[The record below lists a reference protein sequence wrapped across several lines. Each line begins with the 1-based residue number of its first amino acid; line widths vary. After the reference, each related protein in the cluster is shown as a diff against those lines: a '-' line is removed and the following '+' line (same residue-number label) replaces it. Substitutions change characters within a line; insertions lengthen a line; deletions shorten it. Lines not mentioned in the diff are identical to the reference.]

1 MIAFN
6 GTNQYGNTSSNIS
19 LPDQAVNGGTLMGW
33 VRMNSVTGTQG
44 IFANGS
50 AGLYFSVQ
58 ANGTDLECRLWV
70 RTNGVTASAVL
81 SSGTLYHMAFTW
93 IAGTGNNCNNE
104 IFLDGV
110 SQDSDSS
117 KYDTPPAGQF
127 VVGRVSTD
135 YANVDVE
142 DVRMYGRV
150 LTADEIMTIYAC
162 QGNDGMYEDLWYR
175 WLLNE
180 GAEGATASTFEDYID
195 DPTYGLRP
203 GVLQNSPTYAG
214 SHLRTRRVA

>member
-6 GTNQYGNTSSNIS
+6 GTNQYGNTSSNIT
-19 LPDQAVNGGTLMGW
+19 LPNPIGTGGTLMGW

-44 IFANGS
+44 IFANG
-50 AGLYFSVQ
+50 ATGAFFFVQ

-70 RTNGVTASAVL
+70 KNKEVTASAVL

-93 IAGTGNNCNNE
+93 IADGARTSNE
-104 IFLDGV
+104 IFLNGV
-110 SQDSDSS
+110 SQASGSNASDS
-117 KYDTPPAGQF
+117 PPTGQF
-127 VVGRVSTD
+127 NVGRVSTD

-162 QGNDGMYEDLWYR
+162 QGNDGMYTDLYYR

-195 DPTYGLRP
+195 DPIYGLRP
-203 GVLQNSPTYAG
+203 GVLYNSPTYAG
-214 SHLRTRRVA
+214 SHLRTVRVA